1 MKRSLLVLFVVC
13 AFAAPASAQFET
25 STVLGTVHATPG
37 TPSEGSFNV
46 NGLPSTF
53 NNFLI
58 DGVDNNRYGTSNQ
71 GFSNQVMQPP
81 PDAVSEFKVV
91 TNNMSAEYGR
101 AAGATI
107 NVAYRSG
114 TNQLTGAVWEFM
126 RDTSMNA
133 VGFFKPVTG
142 KPTLQRNQYGGT
154 LGGPLMKNKAFFF
167 GDFEGFRQDRKVTAI
182 SSIPTP
188 TQRQGLLPLD
198 LVDPRTGAAYPAGT
212 PVPMTAFAAK
222 VLSQL
227 PDTTSAGNAN
237 NYTILQLFTNRTNKA
252 NGKVDM
258 RLSPA
263 MSLFGRYGWRD
274 LATDDQPPVPLPSGG
289 G

>member
-1 MKRSLLVLFVVC
+1 MTAVV
-13 AFAAPASAQFET
+13 S
-25 STVLGTVHATPG
+25 
-37 TPSEGSFNV
+37 
-46 NGLPSTF
+46 
-53 NNFLI
+53 
-58 DGVDNNRYGTSNQ
+58 
-71 GFSNQVMQPP
+71 
-81 PDAVSEFKVV
+81 
-91 TNNMSAEYGR
+91 
-101 AAGATI
+101 
-107 NVAYRSG
+107 
-114 TNQLTGAVWEFM
+114 
-126 RDTSMNA
+126 
-133 VGFFKPVTG
+133 FKPVTG

-188 TQRQGLLPLD
+188 TQRQGILPID
-198 LVDPRTGAAYPAGT
+198 VVDPRTGAAYPAGT

-252 NGKVDM
+252 NGKFDM

-274 LATDDQPPVPLPSGG
+274 LATSDQPPVPLPSGG
-289 G
+289 GGNGSIYAKNKQVALGMTWVSGSNSLLEARFG